1 MKMLRCMLAPKPTIL
16 YQPIRF
22 ATKKAGGT
30 VRNGRDSAG
39 KRLGLKK
46 FGGEVVAPGNI
57 IIRQRG
63 QKYHSGANTKLGRDH
78 TIYATMEGY
87 VKFLWDNSIKRN
99 IVTVQKENPNPPP
112 LSGPYVKKTRVLTE
126 GIIRS

>member
-1 MKMLRCMLAPKPTIL
+1 MLRFMLAPKPPLL
-16 YQPIRF
+16 YQPVRF

-30 VRNGRDSAG
+30 VRNGRDSPG

-46 FGGEVVAPGNI
+46 YGGEVVAPGNI

-63 QKYHSGANTKLGRDH
+63 QKYHSGVNTKFGRDH

-87 VKFLWDNSIKRN
+87 VNFLWDNKIKRN

-112 LSGPYVKKTRVLTE
+112 SLGPYMKKTKELRQD
-126 GIIRS
+126 IIRS

>member
-1 MKMLRCMLAPKPTIL
+1 MMLRTLIVPKSPLL

-30 VRNGRDSAG
+30 VRNGRDSPG

-63 QKYHSGANTKLGRDH
+63 QRYHSGVNTKLGRDH

-87 VKFLWDNSIKRN
+87 VKFLWDNKIKRN

-112 LSGPYVKKTRVLTE
+112 SSGPYVKKVFVLTQ